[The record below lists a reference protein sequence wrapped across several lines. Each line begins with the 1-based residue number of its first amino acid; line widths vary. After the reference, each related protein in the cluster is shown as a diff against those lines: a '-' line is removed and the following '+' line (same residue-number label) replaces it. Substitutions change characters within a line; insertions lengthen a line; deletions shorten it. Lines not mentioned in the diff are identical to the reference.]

1 MHPLH
6 EIVILDQVLLA
17 GDRLVVAQQVEALH
31 VAVEQVPLAVEIG
44 VFRDEPQARELAERA
59 RREGFSP
66 VRVPALEDA
75 GGPLFAV
82 RVGVYATAGDARSA
96 GERLGRAL
104 GVAWRVVPAP

>member
-1 MHPLH
+1 MAPPP
-6 EIVILDQVLLA
+6 
-17 GDRLVVAQQVEALH
+17 VAA
-31 VAVEQVPLAVEIG
+31 QVPLAVQIG
-44 VFRDEPQARELAERA
+44 VFRDEPHARELAERA
-59 RREGFSP
+59 RRGGFGP

-82 RVGVYATAGDARSA
+82 RVGVYATAEDARSA